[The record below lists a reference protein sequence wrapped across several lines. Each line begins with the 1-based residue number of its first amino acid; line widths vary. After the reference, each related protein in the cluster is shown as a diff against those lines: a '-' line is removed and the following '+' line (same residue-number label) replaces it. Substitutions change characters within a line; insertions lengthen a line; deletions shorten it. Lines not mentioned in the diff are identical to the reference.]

1 MASSAYLPVCS
12 INVAEDV
19 THVQKTKTGKVLKEN
34 RGLELYPSK
43 LYTNTVLVNRK

>member
-19 THVQKTKTGKVLKEN
+19 THVQKTKTDKVLKEN
-34 RGLELYPSK
+34 RELELYPFQALHK
-43 LYTNTVLVNRK
+43 YCACK